1 MVFYDPYIKEYKDE
15 GNTKQGEE
23 SLTKE
28 LIESADLVVVTTA
41 HTNIDYDFV
50 QQHAKLVF
58 DTKNAMKDVSNR
70 SNIEVL

>member
-1 MVFYDPYIKEYKDE
+1 MVLRSLYQEYKDE

-28 LIESADLVVVTTA
+28 LIESADLCSTTA